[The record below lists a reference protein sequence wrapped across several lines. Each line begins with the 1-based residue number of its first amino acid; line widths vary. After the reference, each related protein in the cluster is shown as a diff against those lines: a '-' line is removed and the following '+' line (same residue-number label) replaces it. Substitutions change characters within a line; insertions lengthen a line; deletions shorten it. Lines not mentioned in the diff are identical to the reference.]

1 LVITETVGSENFD
14 RLRINA
20 DLTIPAI
27 NVSDTGSINY
37 SNNNEIIAQLIGN
50 DPPGYISSQYGPVL
64 GDGGSN
70 DYGTG
75 YFGIIGLIYG
85 TEEIFV
91 EAEQFPAI
99 TSVLSGNANGDYV
112 FGYWDCYLK
121 VRRFPTFADAIN
133 ETNVDV
139 TYGFG
144 GEESVLIASSF
155 YEELGYTPTEYN
167 NIYGGTIKAPGG
179 GGINTP
185 GTAKIYRVEIVQS
198 YYIESLGQYSSIV
211 VRRPNGMIQVKF
223 GRVGNG
229 YSVFSP
235 GGIQVYQ
242 GFRNYMNAA
251 NVAAKAEGLDEQAA
265 ASVNFFEVKGKSGI
279 IGSLSVS
286 SGLTV
291 PKGKQFKIQHPKN
304 PDKWLYHTALE
315 SPRADLI
322 YRGVCE
328 LNEGFAS
335 CSIDSA
341 SRMEEGTFN
350 SFTKNPQLFLQNDS
364 GFDRLKGNVV
374 SGSVE
379 IYSEN
384 NQSTDIVSWMVV
396 AERNDKDIT
405 ESPLYDKYG
414 NYRTERF
421 NERYIEEKKKNSK
434 NLVSGSI

>member
-1 LVITETVGSENFD
+1 MDNSGNFYLNGTNGYLQWNRGTDTLGIKGDITATNITATNTGNLAGWSLSSNSLSKTTGSFTLRLTSTATSPGLVITETVGSENFD

-223 GRVGNG
+223 GRALIPAGLKFDIDEG
-229 YSVFSP
+229 YELQVRTKSGLAINHGLIVLNSP
-235 GGIQVYQ
+235 GTVDCGKGFEFHSTQ
-242 GFRNYMNAA
+242 GYN
-251 NVAAKAEGLDEQAA
+251 
-265 ASVNFFEVKGKSGI
+265 
-279 IGSLSVS
+279 
-286 SGLTV
+286 
-291 PKGKQFKIQHPKN
+291 H
-304 PDKWLYHTALE
+304 
-315 SPRADLI
+315 
-322 YRGVCE
+322 
-328 LNEGFAS
+328 
-335 CSIDSA
+335 
-341 SRMEEGTFN
+341 
-350 SFTKNPQLFLQNDS
+350 
-364 GFDRLKGNVV
+364 
-374 SGSVE
+374 
-379 IYSEN
+379 
-384 NQSTDIVSWMVV
+384 
-396 AERNDKDIT
+396 
-405 ESPLYDKYG
+405 
-414 NYRTERF
+414 
-421 NERYIEEKKKNSK
+421 
-434 NLVSGSI
+434 